1 VTAVLRGLFAP
12 VTTPF
17 SPQGAVD
24 LDALA
29 VNVRAHLDAGVDGI
43 VVAGSTG
50 EAPLLDD
57 GERRRLL
64 ELVRTLVD
72 GSRRL
77 IAGTGAESTRQC
89 VQRCREAAAVG
100 AELALVVAPHY
111 FTPAMT
117 PAALLAHYRRVADES
132 PIPVVLYNIPK
143 YAHFVLPPAVVAELA
158 VHGNVAGIKDSS
170 GDLALLDEYLAAQHD
185 GFSVLT
191 GNATTTLAAL
201 RHGARGGV
209 LAVALFAGPLV
220 RRLVDAHAAGD
231 AEADALQARLAPLA
245 TRIVG
250 ELGVAGV
257 KAALDAV
264 GLAGGA
270 PRSPLLPLAGREE
283 AQVRELL
290 RAALDQDTPAAQTAR

>member
-1 VTAVLRGLFAP
+1 MTTVLRGLFAP

-17 SPQGAVD
+17 STQGTVD

-29 VNVRAHLDAGVDGI
+29 ANVRAHLDAGVDGI

-50 EAPLLDD
+50 EAPLLDES
-57 GERRRLL
+57 ERRRLL
-64 ELVRTLVD
+64 ELARTLVD

-77 IAGTGAESTRQC
+77 LAGTGAESTRQC
-89 VQRCREAAAVG
+89 LQRCREAAAAG

-143 YAHFVLPPAVVAELA
+143 YAHFVLPPAVVVELA
-158 VHGNVAGIKDSS
+158 AHGNVVGIKDSS
-170 GDLALLDEYLAAQHD
+170 GDLALLDEYLAVQHE

-191 GNATTTLAAL
+191 GNASTTLAAL
-201 RHGARGGV
+201 RRGARGGV

-220 RRLVDAHAAGD
+220 RRLLDAHAAGD
-231 AEADALQARLAPLA
+231 AEAEALQARLAPLA
-245 TRIVG
+245 SRIVG

-270 PRSPLLPLAGREE
+270 PRPPLLPLAGREE
-283 AQVRELL
+283 VQVRELL
-290 RAALDQDTPAAQTAR
+290 RAALDQDAPAAQSAR

>member
-143 YAHFVLPPAVVAELA
+143 YAHFVLPPVVVAELA

-290 RAALDQDTPAAQTAR
+290 RAALDQDTPAAPIAR